1 MVAELS
7 LLTPQPA
14 ADQRRAHLDERVRGS
29 AAAFQG
35 QVWPQVSAIFGPG
48 RLAQVEALEA
58 DCAKALDLLGID
70 YLFTPSTGEAFG
82 IASRVQAPD
91 RSGRPWNSFTMGAG
105 QYCRL
110 RAVGETGF
118 GRLVPAVVVHAFI
131 DEQPRVLS
139 VGVARVRDLVDTP
152 PTGSH
157 HGPSGAFYTW
167 SFDHLRRAGRLIA
180 RLPDPVIT
188 DPFASLGSQV
198 QARRAVAHRVNGESA

>member
-1 MVAELS
+1 MTELS
-7 LLTPQPA
+7 LWRTQPA
-14 ADQRRAHLDERVRGS
+14 ADLRRAHLLERIRSS
-29 AAAFQG
+29 AATFQG
-35 QVWPQVSAIFGPG
+35 QVWPLVSAIFGPG

-82 IASRVQAPD
+82 VASRVQAPS
-91 RSGRPWNSFTMGAG
+91 RSGRPWNSFTMGAS
-105 QYCRL
+105 QYSRL
-110 RAVGETGF
+110 EAVGAAGF

-131 DEQPRVLS
+131 DEQSRLLS

-157 HGPSGAFYTW
+157 HGPTGDFYTW

-180 RLPDPVIT
+180 RLPDPAIS
-188 DPFASLGSQV
+188 DPFASP
-198 QARRAVAHRVNGESA
+198 